1 MGRYILRRL
10 LISIPIL
17 VVITILVFTLVEIAP
32 GDMTGFF
39 ITDESEQYMTEED
52 LHALRERLG
61 LNDPPPIRY
70 IKWLGRIIQGDFGFS
85 YVESTP
91 VRELLWT
98 RMKNTLILMGAGLAI
113 GVIFG
118 IPAGVFTAIRQYS
131 FIDFFLSG
139 LSFIGLSMPAFI
151 SGILAMYIFAVK
163 LNWFPAGG
171 MYTPATEKTIG
182 DLLFHLFLPAFILAI
197 MNMARNMR
205 YTRFSMLEVLN
216 QDYVITATAK
226 GMKRWVVINRHALRN
241 ALIPVIT
248 IVGLSIPNL
257 VVGAVFLE
265 TIFTWPGMG
274 KLYYTAIVARD
285 YPVIMGANL
294 MIAIF
299 VLAANLITD
308 ITYALADPRVRY
320 E

>member
-17 VVITILVFTLVEIAP
+17 VIITIIVFTLVEIAP
-32 GDMTGFF
+32 GDMTSYF
-39 ITDESEQYMTEED
+39 ITEESEQYLSEADIEAM
-52 LHALRERLG
+52 RERLG
-61 LNDPPPIRY
+61 LNDPPPVRY
-70 IKWLGRIIQGDFGFS
+70 FKWLGKILQGDFGYS
-85 YVESTP
+85 HIESMA
-91 VRELLWT
+91 VGELLWR

-113 GVIFG
+113 GVIVG
-118 IPAGVFTAIRQYS
+118 IPLGIFIALRQYS
-131 FIDFFLSG
+131 FLDFSISG

-151 SGILAMYIFAVK
+151 SGIIGMYIFAVRLK
-163 LNWFPAGG
+163 WFPAGG
-171 MYTPATEKTIG
+171 MYIPATEKTLS
-182 DLLFHLFLPAFILAI
+182 DLLHHLVLPASILAI
-197 MNMARNMR
+197 MNVARNMR

-216 QDYVITATAK
+216 QDYVVTATAK
-226 GMKRWVVINRHALRN
+226 GLKRWVVINRHALRN

-248 IVGLSIPNL
+248 IIGLSIPGL

-265 TIFTWPGMG
+265 TIFNWPGMG
-274 KLYYTAIVARD
+274 KLYYDAIVARD

-299 VLAANLITD
+299 VLAGNLITD
-308 ITYALADPRVRY
+308 ITYALVDPRVRY

>member
-1 MGRYILRRL
+1 MGRYILRRV

-17 VVITILVFTLVEIAP
+17 AIITILVFTLVEIAP
-32 GDMTGFF
+32 GDMVSFF
-39 ITDESEQYMTEED
+39 ITDETEDYMTEED
-52 LHALRERLG
+52 LDALRERLG

-70 IKWLGRIIQGDFGFS
+70 FKWLVKILQGDFGYS

-91 VRELLWT
+91 VRELLLM
-98 RMKNTLILMGAGLAI
+98 RMRNTLILMGAGLVI
-113 GVIFG
+113 GIIVG
-118 IPAGVFTAIRQYS
+118 IPLGIFTALRQYS
-131 FIDFFLSG
+131 FFDFFISG

-151 SGILAMYIFAVK
+151 SGIIAMYIFAVK
-163 LNWFPAGG
+163 LKWFPAGG

-205 YTRFSMLEVLN
+205 YTRFSMLEVLH

-248 IVGLSIPNL
+248 IIGLSIPNL

-274 KLYYTAIVARD
+274 SLYYTAIVARD

-294 MIAIF
+294 LIAIF
-299 VLAANLITD
+299 VLTANLITD

>member
-17 VVITILVFTLVEIAP
+17 VIITIIVFALVEIAP

-70 IKWLGRIIQGDFGFS
+70 FKWLGKIIQGDFGFS

-91 VRELLWT
+91 VRELLLM
-98 RMKNTLILMGAGLAI
+98 RMKNTLILMGAGLTI
-113 GVIFG
+113 GVIVG
-118 IPAGVFTAIRQYS
+118 IPLGIFTALRQYS
-131 FIDFFLSG
+131 FFDFFISG

-151 SGILAMYIFAVK
+151 SGIIGMYIFAVK
-163 LNWFPAGG
+163 LQWFPAGG
-171 MYTPATEKTIG
+171 MYTPAVEKTIG
-182 DLLFHLFLPAFILAI
+182 DLLHHLFLPAFILAI
-197 MNMARNMR
+197 MNIARNMR

-248 IVGLSIPNL
+248 IIGLSIPNL

-274 KLYYTAIVARD
+274 KLYYTAVVARD

-299 VLAANLITD
+299 VLVANLITD
-308 ITYALADPRVRY
+308 ITYALVDPRVRY

>member
-17 VVITILVFTLVEIAP
+17 FVITILVFTLVEIAP

-39 ITDESEQYMTEED
+39 ITDESEQYMTEVD

-70 IKWLGRIIQGDFGFS
+70 FKWLGRIIQGDFGFS

-91 VRELLWT
+91 VRELLLI
-98 RMKNTLILMGAGLAI
+98 RMKNTLILMGAGLTI
-113 GVIFG
+113 GVIVG
-118 IPAGVFTAIRQYS
+118 IPLGIFTALRQYS
-131 FIDFFLSG
+131 FFDFFISG

-151 SGILAMYIFAVK
+151 SGIIGMYIFAVK
-163 LNWFPAGG
+163 LQWFPAGG

-182 DLLFHLFLPAFILAI
+182 DLLHHLFLPAFILAI
-197 MNMARNMR
+197 MNIARNMR

-248 IVGLSIPNL
+248 IIGLSIPGL

-274 KLYYTAIVARD
+274 KLYYTAVVARD

-299 VLAANLITD
+299 VLVANLITD
-308 ITYALADPRVRY
+308 ITYALVDPRVRY

>member
-10 LISIPIL
+10 LISIPVL
-17 VVITILVFTLVEIAP
+17 FVVTILVFALVEIAP
-32 GDMTGFF
+32 GDMASFF
-39 ITDESEQYMTEED
+39 ISDETVQYMTEVD
-52 LHALRERLG
+52 LEALRERLG
-61 LNDPPPIRY
+61 LNDPAPVRY
-70 IKWLGRIIQGDFGFS
+70 FKWLGKIIQGDFGFS
-85 YVESTP
+85 YVESLP
-91 VRELLWT
+91 VRELLLA
-98 RMKNTLILMGAGLAI
+98 RMKNTLILMGAGLTI
-113 GVIFG
+113 GVIVG
-118 IPAGVFTAIRQYS
+118 IPAGIFVALRQYS
-131 FIDFFLSG
+131 FLDFSLSG

-151 SGILAMYIFAVK
+151 SGIIGMYIFAVK
-163 LNWFPAGG
+163 LHWFPAGG
-171 MYTPATEKTIG
+171 MYTPATEKTLG
-182 DLLFHLFLPAFILAI
+182 DLLHHLFLPAFILAI
-197 MNMARNMR
+197 MNIARNMR

-216 QDYVITATAK
+216 QDYVVTATAK

-248 IVGLSIPNL
+248 IIGLSIPNL

-274 KLYYTAIVARD
+274 KLYYTAVVARD

-294 MIAIF
+294 IIAFF

-308 ITYALADPRVRY
+308 ITYALVDPRVRY

>member
-17 VVITILVFTLVEIAP
+17 FIITILVFTLVEIAP

-70 IKWLGRIIQGDFGFS
+70 FKWLGKIIQGDFGFS

-91 VRELLWT
+91 VRELLLK
-98 RMKNTLILMGAGLAI
+98 RMKNTLILMGAGLTI
-113 GVIFG
+113 GVIVG
-118 IPAGVFTAIRQYS
+118 VPVGVFIALRQYS
-131 FIDFFLSG
+131 FLDFSISG

-151 SGILAMYIFAVK
+151 SGIIGMYIFAVK
-163 LNWFPAGG
+163 LKWFPAGG
-171 MYTPATEKTIG
+171 MYTPAVEKTLG
-182 DLLFHLFLPAFILAI
+182 DLLHHLFLPAFILAI

-216 QDYVITATAK
+216 QDYVVTATAK

-248 IVGLSIPNL
+248 IIGLSIPNL

-274 KLYYTAIVARD
+274 KLYYTAVVARD

-308 ITYALADPRVRY
+308 ITYALVDPRVRY